1 MKVSRIV
8 AISIWMFLALQLV
21 MAQENEKRM
30 VIPENELAFRA
41 NEDFTEVTITEF
53 KGDVRDYD
61 GAVMEIPATIQ
72 GIPVTEIDRGAFSN
86 SDKIGYSSDYQEMV
100 LNLRCIE
107 KLETSI
113 EELYIPDGV
122 KIIGEGAFWA
132 LHAKS
137 LRIPQSLQ
145 KVGKQAFASNFALLT
160 VKIPKN
166 TDIFEEYVFSYC
178 MRLENIIF
186 EDGIEKIPNGMFEYC
201 GIKTLSF
208 PPSLKVVEEDAFR
221 DCYLLE
227 TLILNEGLE
236 RIEKFAFLGVSPKSI
251 SLPQSLCFLSEN
263 AFQFAYVFADVE
275 EVIVPENFNCFSDN
289 DCTLLDIFDWST
301 AINRN
306 LALQKK
312 LKGIVLRNEKKF
324 LQEQEEALIKAQK
337 ASVLPSFTQELL
349 ASGELQKVKWIGSGK
364 LIFVIPCK
372 NYENGYFVRKN
383 SDGNDV
389 KLSEKEVM
397 NQLNAVT
404 GKKFSMHPLENGWF
418 YRDATDDEKKAYTQ
432 QQRLL
437 EFERGEIS
445 TNLVNKYDSSKLV
458 VSFTEKKNSVTVTA
472 VEENSCFA
480 QAGLQKN
487 DVIKAISVMLEDGST
502 KKIEHTDLLSVP
514 APATIELIVQRG
526 KGKKTQTLDIKI
538 AVKWNVRD

>member
-41 NEDFTEVTITEF
+41 NEDFTEVTITNF

-72 GIPVTEIDRGAFSN
+72 GIPVTEIGRCAFSN
-86 SDKIGYSSDYQEMV
+86 SREIGYSYDDEAV
-100 LNLRCIE
+100 GLE

-122 KIIGEGAFWA
+122 KNIGEGAFQE
-132 LHAKS
+132 LRAKT

-145 KVGKQAFASNFALLT
+145 KVGEKAFAFNSALLT
-160 VKIPKN
+160 VKLPKN
-166 TDIFEEYVFSYC
+166 TDIFEAGAFSFC

-186 EDGIEKIPNGMFEYC
+186 EDGIEKIPKRMFESC

-208 PPSLKVVEEDAFR
+208 PPSLKVVEENAFR

-236 RIEKFAFLGVSPKSI
+236 RIEGYAFSGVSPKSI
-251 SLPQSLCFLSEN
+251 SLPQSLCLLSED
-263 AFQFAYVFADVE
+263 AFYEADVE
-275 EVIVPENFNCFSDN
+275 EVIVPENFNCFSDDWREN
-289 DCTLLDIFDWST
+289 DCTLLDIFNCT
-301 AINRN
+301 AIERN

-324 LQEQEEALIKAQK
+324 LREQEEALKKAQK

-372 NYENGYFVRKN
+372 NYENGYFVLKN

-404 GKKFSMHPLENGWF
+404 GKKFSMHPLEKGWF

-472 VEENSCFA
+472 VEDNSCFA

-514 APATIELIVQRG
+514 APATIELTVQRG

>member
-41 NEDFTEVTITEF
+41 NEDFTEVTITNF

-72 GIPVTEIDRGAFSN
+72 GIPVTEIGRCAFSN
-86 SDKIGYSSDYQEMV
+86 SREIGYSYDDEAV
-100 LNLRCIE
+100 GLE

-122 KIIGEGAFWA
+122 KNIGEGAFQE
-132 LHAKS
+132 LRAKT

-145 KVGKQAFASNFALLT
+145 KVGEKAFAFNSALLT

-166 TDIFEEYVFSYC
+166 TDIFEAGAFSYC

-186 EDGIEKIPNGMFEYC
+186 EDGIEKIPNGMFAHC
-201 GIKTLSF
+201 GIKTLSL
-208 PPSLKVVEEDAFR
+208 PPSLKVVEGDAFSS
-221 DCYLLE
+221 CYLVE

-236 RIEKFAFLGVSPKSI
+236 RIERYAFSGVSPKSI
-251 SLPQSLCFLSEN
+251 SLPQSLCFLSED
-263 AFQFAYVFADVE
+263 AFHEADVE
-275 EVIVPENFNCFSDN
+275 EVIVPENFNCLSDDWREN
-289 DCTLLDIFDWST
+289 DCTLLDIFNCT
-301 AINRN
+301 AIERN

-324 LQEQEEALIKAQK
+324 LREQEEALKKAQK

-372 NYENGYFVRKN
+372 NYENGYFVLKN

-404 GKKFSMHPLENGWF
+404 GKKFSMHPLEKGWF

-437 EFERGEIS
+437 EFERGKIS

-458 VSFTEKKNSVTVTA
+458 VSFKEKKNSVTVTA
-472 VEENSCFA
+472 VEDNSCFA

-514 APATIELIVQRG
+514 APATIELTVQRG
-526 KGKKTQTLDIKI
+526 KGKKTQTIDIKI

>member
-41 NEDFTEVTITEF
+41 NEDFTEVTITNF

-86 SDKIGYSSDYQEMV
+86 SDEIGYSYDDEAV
-100 LNLRCIE
+100 GLE

-122 KIIGEGAFWA
+122 KIIGEGAFQE
-132 LHAKS
+132 LRAKT

-145 KVGKQAFASNFALLT
+145 KVGEKAFAFNSALLS

-166 TDIFEEYVFSYC
+166 TDIFEAGAFSYC

-186 EDGIEKIPNGMFEYC
+186 EDGIEKIPNGMFAHC
-201 GIKTLSF
+201 GIKTLSL
-208 PPSLKVVEEDAFR
+208 PPSLKVVEENAFC
-221 DCYLLE
+221 DCYLVE

-236 RIEKFAFLGVSPKSI
+236 RIERYAFSGVSPKSI
-251 SLPQSLCFLSEN
+251 SLPQSLCFLSED
-263 AFQFAYVFADVE
+263 AFHEADVE
-275 EVIVPENFNCFSDN
+275 EVIVPENFNCLSDDWREN
-289 DCTLLDIFDWST
+289 DCTLLDIFNCT
-301 AINRN
+301 AIMRN

-324 LQEQEEALIKAQK
+324 LREQEEALIKAQK

-349 ASGELQKVKWIGSGK
+349 ASGELQKVNWIGSGK

-372 NYENGYFVRKN
+372 NYENGCFVLKN

-389 KLSEKEVM
+389 KLSAKEVM

-404 GKKFSMHPLENGWF
+404 GKKFSMHPWEKGWF

-437 EFERGEIS
+437 EFERGKIS

-458 VSFTEKKNSVTVTA
+458 VSFKEKKNSVTVTA
-472 VEENSCFA
+472 VEDNSCFA

-514 APATIELIVQRG
+514 APATIELTVQRG
-526 KGKKTQTLDIKI
+526 KGKKTQTIDIKI

>member
-72 GIPVTEIDRGAFSN
+72 GIPVTEIGRGAFSN
-86 SDKIGYSSDYQEMV
+86 SDEIGYSYDDEAV
-100 LNLRCIE
+100 GLE

-122 KIIGEGAFWA
+122 KIIGEGAFRE
-132 LHAKS
+132 LRAKT

-145 KVGKQAFASNFALLT
+145 KVGEKAFAFNSALLT

-166 TDIFEEYVFSYC
+166 TDIFEGYVFFYC

-186 EDGIEKIPNGMFEYC
+186 EDGIEKIPNGMFAHC
-201 GIKTLSF
+201 GIKTLSL
-208 PPSLKVVEEDAFR
+208 PPSLKVVEGDAFSS
-221 DCYLLE
+221 CYLVE

-236 RIEKFAFLGVSPKSI
+236 RIERYAFSGVSPKSI
-251 SLPQSLCFLSEN
+251 SLPQSLCFLSED
-263 AFQFAYVFADVE
+263 AFHEADVE
-275 EVIVPENFNCFSDN
+275 EVIVPENFNCLSDDWREN
-289 DCTLLDIFDWST
+289 DCTLLDIFNCT
-301 AINRN
+301 AIMRN

-324 LQEQEEALIKAQK
+324 LREQEEALIKAQK

-349 ASGELQKVKWIGSGK
+349 ASGELQKVNWIGSGK

-372 NYENGYFVRKN
+372 NYENGYFVLKN

-389 KLSEKEVM
+389 KLSAKEVM

-404 GKKFSMHPLENGWF
+404 GKKFSMHPWEKGWF

-458 VSFTEKKNSVTVTA
+458 VSFKEKKNSVTVTA
-472 VEENSCFA
+472 VEDNSCFA

-514 APATIELIVQRG
+514 APATIELTVQRG
-526 KGKKTQTLDIKI
+526 KGKKTQTIDIKI

>member
-41 NEDFTEVTITEF
+41 NEDFTEVTITNF

-86 SDKIGYSSDYQEMV
+86 SDEIGYSYDDEAV
-100 LNLRCIE
+100 GLE

-122 KIIGEGAFWA
+122 KIIGEGAFQE
-132 LHAKS
+132 LRAKT

-145 KVGKQAFASNFALLT
+145 KVGEKAFAFNSALLT

-166 TDIFEEYVFSYC
+166 TDIFEGYVFFYC

-186 EDGIEKIPNGMFEYC
+186 EDGIEKIPNGMFAHC
-201 GIKTLSF
+201 GIKTLSL
-208 PPSLKVVEEDAFR
+208 PPSLKVVEENAFR

-236 RIEKFAFLGVSPKSI
+236 RIERYAFSGVSPKSI
-251 SLPQSLCFLSEN
+251 SLPQSLCFLSED
-263 AFQFAYVFADVE
+263 AFHEADVE
-275 EVIVPENFNCFSDN
+275 EVIVPENFNCLSDDWREN
-289 DCTLLDIFDWST
+289 DCTLLDIFNCT
-301 AINRN
+301 AIERN

-324 LQEQEEALIKAQK
+324 LREQEEALKKAQK

-372 NYENGYFVRKN
+372 NYENGYFVLKN

-404 GKKFSMHPLENGWF
+404 GKKFSMHPLEKGWF

-472 VEENSCFA
+472 VEDNSCFA

-514 APATIELIVQRG
+514 APATIELTVQRG

>member
-41 NEDFTEVTITEF
+41 NEDFTEVTITNF

-86 SDKIGYSSDYQEMV
+86 SDEIGYSYDDEAV
-100 LNLRCIE
+100 GLE

-122 KIIGEGAFWA
+122 KIIGEGAFQE
-132 LHAKS
+132 LRAKT

-145 KVGKQAFASNFALLT
+145 KVGEKAFAFNSALLS

-166 TDIFEEYVFSYC
+166 TDIFEAGAFSYC

-186 EDGIEKIPNGMFEYC
+186 EDGIEKIPNGMFAHC
-201 GIKTLSF
+201 GIKTLSL
-208 PPSLKVVEEDAFR
+208 PPSLKVVEGDAFSS
-221 DCYLLE
+221 CYLVE

-236 RIEKFAFLGVSPKSI
+236 RIERYAFSRVSPKSI
-251 SLPQSLCFLSEN
+251 SLPQSLCFLSED
-263 AFQFAYVFADVE
+263 AFHEADVE
-275 EVIVPENFNCFSDN
+275 EVIVPENFNCFSDDWEEN
-289 DCTLLDIFDWST
+289 DCTLLDIFNCT
-301 AINRN
+301 AIERN

-324 LQEQEEALIKAQK
+324 LREQEEALKKAQK

-349 ASGELQKVKWIGSGK
+349 ASGELQKVKWIGSDK

-372 NYENGYFVRKN
+372 NYENGYFVLKN

-472 VEENSCFA
+472 VEDNSCFA

-514 APATIELIVQRG
+514 APATIELTVQRG

>member
-41 NEDFTEVTITEF
+41 NEDFTEVTITNF

-86 SDKIGYSSDYQEMV
+86 SDEIGYSYDDEAV
-100 LNLRCIE
+100 GLE

-122 KIIGEGAFWA
+122 KIIGEGAFRE
-132 LHAKS
+132 LRAKT

-145 KVGKQAFASNFALLT
+145 KVGEKAFAFNSALLT

-166 TDIFEEYVFSYC
+166 TDIFEGYVFFYC

-186 EDGIEKIPNGMFEYC
+186 EDGIEKIPNGMFAHC
-201 GIKTLSF
+201 GIKTLSL
-208 PPSLKVVEEDAFR
+208 PPSLKVVEGDAFSS
-221 DCYLLE
+221 CYLVE

-236 RIEKFAFLGVSPKSI
+236 RIERYAFSRVSPKSI
-251 SLPQSLCFLSEN
+251 SLPQSLCFLSED
-263 AFQFAYVFADVE
+263 AFHEADVE
-275 EVIVPENFNCFSDN
+275 EVIVPENFNCFSDDWREN
-289 DCTLLDIFDWST
+289 DCTLLDIFNCT
-301 AINRN
+301 AIERN

-324 LQEQEEALIKAQK
+324 LREQEEALKKAQK

-372 NYENGYFVRKN
+372 NYENGYFVLKN

-389 KLSEKEVM
+389 KLSAKEVM

-404 GKKFSMHPLENGWF
+404 GKKFSMHPWEKGWF

-472 VEENSCFA
+472 VEDNSCFA

-514 APATIELIVQRG
+514 APATIELTVQRG

-538 AVKWNVRD
+538 AVKWNVCD

>member
-72 GIPVTEIDRGAFSN
+72 GIPVTEIGRGAFSN
-86 SDKIGYSSDYQEMV
+86 FSEIGYSSDYQDMV
-100 LNLRCIE
+100 LNFRCIE

-122 KIIGEGAFWA
+122 KIIGKGAFWA
-132 LHAKS
+132 LHAKG

-145 KVGKQAFASNFALLT
+145 KVGEMAFAYNFDLLT

-166 TDIFEEYVFSYC
+166 TDIFEAGAFSFC

-186 EDGIEKIPNGMFEYC
+186 EDGIEKIPKRMFESC

-208 PPSLKVVEEDAFR
+208 PPSLKVVEENAFR

-236 RIEKFAFLGVSPKSI
+236 RIEGYAFSGVSPKSI
-251 SLPQSLCFLSEN
+251 SLPQSLCFLSED
-263 AFQFAYVFADVE
+263 AFYKADVE
-275 EVIVPENFNCFSDN
+275 EVIVPENFNCFSDDWREN
-289 DCTLLDIFDWST
+289 DCTLLDIFNCT
-301 AINRN
+301 AIMRN

-324 LQEQEEALIKAQK
+324 LREQEEALIKAQK

-372 NYENGYFVRKN
+372 NYENGYFVLKS

-404 GKKFSMHPLENGWF
+404 GKKFSMHPLESGWF

-472 VEENSCFA
+472 VEDNSCFA

-514 APATIELIVQRG
+514 APATIELTVQRG

>member
-41 NEDFTEVTITEF
+41 NEDFTEVTITNF

-72 GIPVTEIDRGAFSN
+72 GIPVTEIGRCAFSN
-86 SDKIGYSSDYQEMV
+86 SREIGYSYDDEAV
-100 LNLRCIE
+100 GLE

-122 KIIGEGAFWA
+122 KIIGEGAFRE
-132 LHAKS
+132 LRAKT

-145 KVGKQAFASNFALLT
+145 KVGEKAFAFNSALLT

-166 TDIFEEYVFSYC
+166 TDIFEGYVFFYC

-186 EDGIEKIPNGMFEYC
+186 EDGIEKIPNGMFAHC
-201 GIKTLSF
+201 GIKTLSL
-208 PPSLKVVEEDAFR
+208 PPSLKVVEEDAFSS
-221 DCYLLE
+221 CYLVE

-236 RIEKFAFLGVSPKSI
+236 RIEGYAFSGVSPKSI
-251 SLPQSLCFLSEN
+251 SLPQSLCFLSED
-263 AFQFAYVFADVE
+263 AFHEADVE
-275 EVIVPENFNCFSDN
+275 EVIVPENFNCLSDDWREN
-289 DCTLLDIFDWST
+289 DCTLLDIFNCT
-301 AINRN
+301 AIMRN

-312 LKGIVLRNEKKF
+312 LKGIVLRNEKEF
-324 LQEQEEALIKAQK
+324 LWEQEEALIKAQK

-349 ASGELQKVKWIGSGK
+349 ASGELQKVNWIGSGK

-372 NYENGYFVRKN
+372 NYENGYFVLKN

-404 GKKFSMHPLENGWF
+404 GKKFSMHPLEKGWF

-472 VEENSCFA
+472 VEDNSCFA

-514 APATIELIVQRG
+514 APATIELTVQRG

>member
-41 NEDFTEVTITEF
+41 NEDFTEVTITNF

-86 SDKIGYSSDYQEMV
+86 SDEIGYSYDDEAV
-100 LNLRCIE
+100 GLE

-122 KIIGEGAFWA
+122 KIIGEGAFRE
-132 LHAKS
+132 LRAKT

-145 KVGKQAFASNFALLT
+145 KVGEKAFAFNSALLT

-166 TDIFEEYVFSYC
+166 MDIFEGYVFFYC

-186 EDGIEKIPNGMFEYC
+186 EDGIEKIPNGMFAHC
-201 GIKTLSF
+201 GIKTLSL
-208 PPSLKVVEEDAFR
+208 PPSLKVVEEDAFSS
-221 DCYLLE
+221 CYLVE

-236 RIEKFAFLGVSPKSI
+236 RIEGYAFSRVSPKSI

-263 AFQFAYVFADVE
+263 AFWLADVE
-275 EVIVPENFNCFSDN
+275 EVIVPENFNCFSDDWREN
-289 DCTLLDIFDWST
+289 DCTLLDIFNCT
-301 AINRN
+301 AIMRN

-324 LQEQEEALIKAQK
+324 LREQEEALIKAQK

-372 NYENGYFVRKN
+372 NYENGYFVLKS

-404 GKKFSMHPLENGWF
+404 GKKFSMHPLESGWF

-472 VEENSCFA
+472 VEDNSCFA

-514 APATIELIVQRG
+514 APATIELTVQRG

>member
-41 NEDFTEVTITEF
+41 NEDFTEVTITNF

-86 SDKIGYSSDYQEMV
+86 SDEIGYSYDDEAV
-100 LNLRCIE
+100 GLE

-122 KIIGEGAFWA
+122 KIIGEGAFQE
-132 LHAKS
+132 LRAKT

-145 KVGKQAFASNFALLT
+145 KVGEKAFAFNSALLS

-166 TDIFEEYVFSYC
+166 TDIFEAGAFSYC

-186 EDGIEKIPNGMFEYC
+186 EDGIEKIPNGMFAHC
-201 GIKTLSF
+201 GIKTLSL

-251 SLPQSLCFLSEN
+251 SLPQSLCFLSED
-263 AFQFAYVFADVE
+263 AFHEADVE
-275 EVIVPENFNCFSDN
+275 EVIVPENFNCLSDDWREN
-289 DCTLLDIFDWST
+289 DCTLLDIFNCT
-301 AINRN
+301 AIERN

-324 LQEQEEALIKAQK
+324 LREQEEALIKAQK

-349 ASGELQKVKWIGSGK
+349 ASGELQKVNWIGSGK

-372 NYENGYFVRKN
+372 NYENGYFVLKN

-404 GKKFSMHPLENGWF
+404 GKKFSTHPWEKGWF
-418 YRDATDDEKKAYTQ
+418 YRDATDDEKKAFTQ

-437 EFERGEIS
+437 EFERGKIS

-458 VSFTEKKNSVTVTA
+458 VSFKEKKNSVTVTA
-472 VEENSCFA
+472 VEDNSCFA

-514 APATIELIVQRG
+514 APATIELTVQRG

>member
-41 NEDFTEVTITEF
+41 NEDFTEVTITNF

-72 GIPVTEIDRGAFSN
+72 GIPVTEIGRCAFSN
-86 SDKIGYSSDYQEMV
+86 SDEIWYSSDYQE
-100 LNLRCIE
+100 IE

-122 KIIGEGAFWA
+122 KIIGEGAFRE
-132 LHAKS
+132 LRAKT

-145 KVGKQAFASNFALLT
+145 KVGEKAFASNFALLT

-166 TDIFEEYVFSYC
+166 TDIFEAGAFYDC

-186 EDGIEKIPNGMFEYC
+186 EDGIEKIPKRMFESC

-208 PPSLKVVEEDAFR
+208 PPSLKVVEENAFR

-236 RIEKFAFLGVSPKSI
+236 RIEGYAFSGVSPKSI
-251 SLPQSLCFLSEN
+251 SLPQSLCFLSED
-263 AFQFAYVFADVE
+263 AFYKADVE
-275 EVIVPENFNCFSDN
+275 EVIVPENFNCFSDDWREN
-289 DCTLLDIFDWST
+289 DCTLLDIFNCT
-301 AINRN
+301 AIMRN

-324 LQEQEEALIKAQK
+324 LREQEEALIKAQK

-372 NYENGYFVRKN
+372 NYENGYFVLKS

-404 GKKFSMHPLENGWF
+404 GKKFSMHPLESGWF

-472 VEENSCFA
+472 VEDNSCFA

-514 APATIELIVQRG
+514 APATIELTVQRG

>member
-72 GIPVTEIDRGAFSN
+72 GIPVTEIGRCAFSN
-86 SDKIGYSSDYQEMV
+86 SDEIGYSYDDEAV
-100 LNLRCIE
+100 GLE

-122 KIIGEGAFWA
+122 KIIGEGAFRE
-132 LHAKS
+132 LRAKT

-145 KVGKQAFASNFALLT
+145 KVGEKAFAFNSALLT

-166 TDIFEEYVFSYC
+166 TDIFEGYVFFYC

-186 EDGIEKIPNGMFEYC
+186 EDGIEKIPNGMFAHC
-201 GIKTLSF
+201 GIKTLSL
-208 PPSLKVVEEDAFR
+208 PPSLKVVEEYAFSS
-221 DCYLLE
+221 CYLVE

-236 RIEKFAFLGVSPKSI
+236 RIERYAFSRVSPKSI
-251 SLPQSLCFLSEN
+251 SLPQSLCFLSED
-263 AFQFAYVFADVE
+263 AFYKADVE
-275 EVIVPENFNCFSDN
+275 EVIVPENFNCFSDDWREN
-289 DCTLLDIFDWST
+289 DCTLLDIFNCT
-301 AINRN
+301 AIMRN

-324 LQEQEEALIKAQK
+324 LREQEEALIKAQK

-349 ASGELQKVKWIGSGK
+349 ASGELQKVNWIGSGK

-372 NYENGYFVRKN
+372 NYENGYFVLKS

-404 GKKFSMHPLENGWF
+404 GKKFSMHPLESGWF

-472 VEENSCFA
+472 VEDNSCFA

-514 APATIELIVQRG
+514 APATIELTVQRG

>member
-41 NEDFTEVTITEF
+41 NEDFTEVTITNF

-86 SDKIGYSSDYQEMV
+86 SDEIGYSYDDEAV
-100 LNLRCIE
+100 GLE

-122 KIIGEGAFWA
+122 KIIGEGAFQE
-132 LHAKS
+132 LRAKT

-145 KVGKQAFASNFALLT
+145 KVGEKAFAFNSALLS

-166 TDIFEEYVFSYC
+166 TDIFEAGAFSYC

-186 EDGIEKIPNGMFEYC
+186 EDGIEKIPNGMFAHC
-201 GIKTLSF
+201 GIKTLSL
-208 PPSLKVVEEDAFR
+208 PPSLKVVEENAFC
-221 DCYLLE
+221 DCYLVE

-251 SLPQSLCFLSEN
+251 SLPQSLCFLSED
-263 AFQFAYVFADVE
+263 AFHEADVE
-275 EVIVPENFNCFSDN
+275 EVIVPENFNCFSDDWREN
-289 DCTLLDIFDWST
+289 DCTLLDIFNCT
-301 AINRN
+301 AIERN

-324 LQEQEEALIKAQK
+324 LREQEEALIKAQK

-372 NYENGYFVRKN
+372 NYENGYFVLKN

-404 GKKFSMHPLENGWF
+404 GKKFSTHPWEKGWF

-472 VEENSCFA
+472 VEDNSCFA

-514 APATIELIVQRG
+514 APATIELTVQRG

>member
-41 NEDFTEVTITEF
+41 NEDFTEVTITNF

-72 GIPVTEIDRGAFSN
+72 GIPVTEIGRCAFSN
-86 SDKIGYSSDYQEMV
+86 SDEIGYSYDDEAV
-100 LNLRCIE
+100 GLE

-122 KIIGEGAFWA
+122 KIIGEGAFRE
-132 LHAKS
+132 LRAKT

-145 KVGKQAFASNFALLT
+145 KVGEKAFAFNSALLT

-166 TDIFEEYVFSYC
+166 MDIFEGYVFFYC

-186 EDGIEKIPNGMFEYC
+186 EDGIEKIPNGMFAHC
-201 GIKTLSF
+201 GIKTLSL
-208 PPSLKVVEEDAFR
+208 PPSLKVVEENAFC
-221 DCYLLE
+221 DCYLVE

-236 RIEKFAFLGVSPKSI
+236 RIERYAFSGVSPKSI
-251 SLPQSLCFLSEN
+251 SLPQSLCFLSED
-263 AFQFAYVFADVE
+263 AFHEADVE
-275 EVIVPENFNCFSDN
+275 EVIVPENFNCLSDDWREN
-289 DCTLLDIFDWST
+289 DCTLLDIFNCT
-301 AINRN
+301 AIMRN

-324 LQEQEEALIKAQK
+324 LREQEEALIKAQK

-349 ASGELQKVKWIGSGK
+349 ASGELQKVNWIGSGK

-372 NYENGYFVRKN
+372 NYENGYFVLKN

-404 GKKFSMHPLENGWF
+404 GKKFSTHPWEKGWF
-418 YRDATDDEKKAYTQ
+418 YRDATDDEKKAFTQ

-437 EFERGEIS
+437 EFERGKIS

-458 VSFTEKKNSVTVTA
+458 VSFKEKKNSVTVTA
-472 VEENSCFA
+472 VEDNSCFA

-487 DVIKAISVMLEDGST
+487 DVIKSISVMLEDGST

-514 APATIELIVQRG
+514 APATIELTVQRG

>member
-41 NEDFTEVTITEF
+41 NEDFTEVTITNF

-72 GIPVTEIDRGAFSN
+72 GIPVTEIGRCAFSN
-86 SDKIGYSSDYQEMV
+86 SDEIWYSSDYQE
-100 LNLRCIE
+100 IE

-122 KIIGEGAFWA
+122 KIIGEGAFRE
-132 LHAKS
+132 LRAKT

-145 KVGKQAFASNFALLT
+145 KVGEKAFASNFALLT

-166 TDIFEEYVFSYC
+166 TDIFEAGAFSDC

-186 EDGIEKIPNGMFEYC
+186 EDGIEKIPKRMFESC

-208 PPSLKVVEEDAFR
+208 PPSLKVVEENAFR

-236 RIEKFAFLGVSPKSI
+236 RIEGYAFSGVSPKSI
-251 SLPQSLCFLSEN
+251 SLPQSLCFLSED
-263 AFQFAYVFADVE
+263 AFYKADVE
-275 EVIVPENFNCFSDN
+275 EVIVPENFNCFSDDWREN
-289 DCTLLDIFDWST
+289 DCTLLDIFNCT
-301 AINRN
+301 AIMRN

-324 LQEQEEALIKAQK
+324 LREQEEALIKAQK

-372 NYENGYFVRKN
+372 NYENGYFVLKS

-404 GKKFSMHPLENGWF
+404 GKKFSMHPLEKGWF

-472 VEENSCFA
+472 VEDNSCFA

-514 APATIELIVQRG
+514 APATIELTVQRG

>member
-41 NEDFTEVTITEF
+41 NEDFTEVTITNF

-72 GIPVTEIDRGAFSN
+72 GIPVTEIGRCAFSN
-86 SDKIGYSSDYQEMV
+86 SREIGYSYDDEAV
-100 LNLRCIE
+100 GLE

-122 KIIGEGAFWA
+122 KIIGEGAFRE
-132 LHAKS
+132 LRAKT

-145 KVGKQAFASNFALLT
+145 KVGEKAFAFNSALLT

-166 TDIFEEYVFSYC
+166 MDIFEGYVFFYC

-186 EDGIEKIPNGMFEYC
+186 EDGIEKIPNGMFAHC
-201 GIKTLSF
+201 GIKTLSL
-208 PPSLKVVEEDAFR
+208 PPSLKVVEENAFC
-221 DCYLLE
+221 DCYLVE

-236 RIEKFAFLGVSPKSI
+236 RIERYAFSGVSPKSI
-251 SLPQSLCFLSEN
+251 SLPQSLCFLSED
-263 AFQFAYVFADVE
+263 AFHEADVE
-275 EVIVPENFNCFSDN
+275 EVIVPENFNCLSDDWREN
-289 DCTLLDIFDWST
+289 DCTLLDIFNCT
-301 AINRN
+301 AIMRN

-324 LQEQEEALIKAQK
+324 LREQEEALIKAQK

-349 ASGELQKVKWIGSGK
+349 ASGELQKVNWIGSGK

-372 NYENGYFVRKN
+372 NYENGYFVLKN

-404 GKKFSMHPLENGWF
+404 GKKFSTHPWEKGWF
-418 YRDATDDEKKAYTQ
+418 YRDATDDEKKAFTQ

-437 EFERGEIS
+437 EFERGKIS

-458 VSFTEKKNSVTVTA
+458 VSFKEKKNSVTVTA
-472 VEENSCFA
+472 VEDNSCFA

-514 APATIELIVQRG
+514 APATIELTVQRG
-526 KGKKTQTLDIKI
+526 KGKKTQTIDIKI

>member
-41 NEDFTEVTITEF
+41 NEDFTEVTITNF

-86 SDKIGYSSDYQEMV
+86 SDEIGYSYDDEAV
-100 LNLRCIE
+100 GLE

-122 KIIGEGAFWA
+122 KIIGEGAFRE
-132 LHAKS
+132 LRAKT

-145 KVGKQAFASNFALLT
+145 KVGEKAFASNFALLT

-166 TDIFEEYVFSYC
+166 TDIFEAGAFSDC

-186 EDGIEKIPNGMFEYC
+186 EDGIEKIPKRMFESC
-201 GIKTLSF
+201 GIKTLSL
-208 PPSLKVVEEDAFR
+208 PPSLKVVEENAFR

-236 RIEKFAFLGVSPKSI
+236 RIEGYAFSGVSPKSI
-251 SLPQSLCFLSEN
+251 SLPQSLCFLSED
-263 AFQFAYVFADVE
+263 AFYKADVE
-275 EVIVPENFNCFSDN
+275 EVIVPENFNCFSDDWREN
-289 DCTLLDIFDWST
+289 DCTLLDIFNCT
-301 AINRN
+301 AIMRN

-324 LQEQEEALIKAQK
+324 LREQEEALIKAQK

-372 NYENGYFVRKN
+372 NYENGYFVLKS

-404 GKKFSMHPLENGWF
+404 GKKFSMHPLESGWF

-472 VEENSCFA
+472 VEDNSCFA

-514 APATIELIVQRG
+514 APATIELTVQRG

>member
-41 NEDFTEVTITEF
+41 NEDFTEVTITNF

-72 GIPVTEIDRGAFSN
+72 GIPVTEIGRCAFSN
-86 SDKIGYSSDYQEMV
+86 SREIGYSYDDEAV
-100 LNLRCIE
+100 GLE

-122 KIIGEGAFWA
+122 KNIGEGAFQE
-132 LHAKS
+132 LRAKT

-145 KVGKQAFASNFALLT
+145 KVGEKAFAFNSALLT

-166 TDIFEEYVFSYC
+166 TDIFEAGAFSYC
-178 MRLENIIF
+178 MRLENLIF
-186 EDGIEKIPNGMFEYC
+186 EDGIEKIPNGMFAHC
-201 GIKTLSF
+201 GIKTLSL
-208 PPSLKVVEEDAFR
+208 PPSLKVVEGDAFSS
-221 DCYLLE
+221 CYLVE

-236 RIEKFAFLGVSPKSI
+236 RIERYAFSGVSPKSI
-251 SLPQSLCFLSEN
+251 SLPQSLCFLSED
-263 AFQFAYVFADVE
+263 AFHEADVE
-275 EVIVPENFNCFSDN
+275 EVIVPENFNCLSDDWREN
-289 DCTLLDIFDWST
+289 DCTLLDIFNCT
-301 AINRN
+301 AIERN

-324 LQEQEEALIKAQK
+324 LREQEEALKKAQK

-372 NYENGYFVRKN
+372 NYENGYFVLKN

-404 GKKFSMHPLENGWF
+404 GKKFSMHPLEKGWF

-437 EFERGEIS
+437 EFERGKIS

-458 VSFTEKKNSVTVTA
+458 VSFKEKKNSVTVTA
-472 VEENSCFA
+472 VEDNSCFA

-514 APATIELIVQRG
+514 APATIELTVQRG
-526 KGKKTQTLDIKI
+526 KGKKTQTIDIKI

>member
-41 NEDFTEVTITEF
+41 NEDFTEVTITNF

-72 GIPVTEIDRGAFSN
+72 GIPVTEIGRCAFSN
-86 SDKIGYSSDYQEMV
+86 SREIGYSYDDEAV
-100 LNLRCIE
+100 GLE

-122 KIIGEGAFWA
+122 KIIGEGAFRE
-132 LHAKS
+132 LRAKT

-145 KVGKQAFASNFALLT
+145 KVGEKAFAFNSALLT

-166 TDIFEEYVFSYC
+166 TDIFEGYVFFYC

-186 EDGIEKIPNGMFEYC
+186 EDGIEKIPNGMFAHC
-201 GIKTLSF
+201 GIKTLSL
-208 PPSLKVVEEDAFR
+208 PPSLKVVEENAFC
-221 DCYLLE
+221 DCYLVE

-236 RIEKFAFLGVSPKSI
+236 RIERYAFSGVSPKSI
-251 SLPQSLCFLSEN
+251 SLPQSLCFLSED
-263 AFQFAYVFADVE
+263 AFHEADVE
-275 EVIVPENFNCFSDN
+275 EVIVPENFNCLSDDWREN
-289 DCTLLDIFDWST
+289 DCTLLDIFNCT
-301 AINRN
+301 AIMRN

-324 LQEQEEALIKAQK
+324 LREQEEALIKAQK

-349 ASGELQKVKWIGSGK
+349 ASGELQKVNWIGSGK

-372 NYENGYFVRKN
+372 NYENGYFVLKN

-404 GKKFSMHPLENGWF
+404 GKKFSMHPLEKGWF

-472 VEENSCFA
+472 VEDNSCFA

-514 APATIELIVQRG
+514 APATIELTVQRG